1 MSKGNAKEVTVSR
14 LNQNTIIVAGVLQV
28 SESNGKQ
35 SFYVEG
41 IRQYLSNELGF
52 YKVAITPT
60 EYVFIKNNHGI
71 IREVTMEQIRSAF
84 RDALEKIG
92 DIRFEFE
99 GREQTIINRI
109 MVEQYV
115 RSIGAV
121 LGDKHL
127 QLLEVNTTPI
137 LRDTKDRCL
146 LPYKERIVEITKD
159 GVRTFSYE
167 LFNEYLVWEKQIIDR
182 VFEPSVGFDCNFKQ
196 FTENVMNKDDKRLN
210 ALKTATG
217 YLLHNHSSGMNN
229 QAVVLYDEAVTDSDT
244 PMGGSGKGVFAEA
257 IRQIRIQAIVDGKS
271 LKFDSPFAFQQVE
284 RDTQVVFIDETV
296 KGFDFSRLF
305 SSLSTGLK
313 VEKKGQDAFTFK
325 KDESPK
331 FMIAS
336 NTIMAG
342 TGTSTERRQFLIE
355 FSDHYSKDGDSLA
368 IVKEHGCEFY
378 SEWDELEWQKFDNY
392 MVRCVYQY
400 MVNGLMKTE
409 SINVSMSRLIQTTSR
424 EFYHWL
430 YDADQDGR
438 LKLGE
443 FYNRSDLYK
452 DLINSR
458 YEGEDDVVSK
468 KLFAKWLK
476 AYADSRGWVH
486 LDSRSSQGDR
496 DRLSS
501 FEQT

>member
-1 MSKGNAKEVTVSR
+1 MSRDRSEVTVSR
-14 LNQNTIIVAGVLQV
+14 LNHNTIIVEGILQI
-28 SESNGKQ
+28 SESNGRQ

-41 IRQYLSNELGF
+41 IRQYLSNQLGF
-52 YKVAITPT
+52 YRVAISPT

-84 RDALEKIG
+84 RDSLEEIG
-92 DIRFEFE
+92 DVRFEFE
-99 GREQTIINRI
+99 GREQTIINKLL
-109 MVEQYV
+109 VEQFV
-115 RSIGAV
+115 RNIGAV

-127 QLLEVNTTPI
+127 QLLSVNNTPI
-137 LRDTKDRCL
+137 LRDTKECCY
-146 LPYKERIVEITKD
+146 LPFKERIVEITKQ
-159 GVRTFSYE
+159 GVIATPYE
-167 LFNEYLVWEKQIIDR
+167 SFNEYLVWENQIIDR
-182 VFEPSVGFDCNFKQ
+182 VFEPSVGYECHFKR
-196 FTENVMNKDDKRLN
+196 FNENVMGNDDKRLN
-210 ALKTATG
+210 ALNTATG

-257 IRQIRIQAIVDGKS
+257 IRQIRRQAIVDGKS

-296 KGFDFSRLF
+296 KGFDFTRLF

-342 TGTSTERRQFLIE
+342 VGTSTERRQFLIE
-355 FSDHYSKDGDSLA
+355 FSDYYSKDADSMA

-378 SEWDELEWQKFDNY
+378 SGWDELEWQKFDNY
-392 MVRCVYQY
+392 MVKCVYKY

-409 SINVSMSRLIQTTSR
+409 SISVNMSRLIQTTSR

-430 YDADQDGR
+430 YDADQEGR

-443 FYNRSDLYK
+443 FYVRADLYK
-452 DLINSR
+452 DLIDSK
-458 YEGEDDVVSK
+458 YEGESDLVSK
-468 KLFAKWLK
+468 KKFAVWLK

-486 LDSRSSQGDR
+486 IDAQSNNSSR

-501 FEQT
+501 FEDI

>member
-1 MSKGNAKEVTVSR
+1 MSSGRPEVTVSR
-14 LNQNTIIVAGVLQV
+14 LNHNTIIVAGVLQV
-28 SESNGKQ
+28 SESNGRQ
-35 SFYVEG
+35 SFYLAGV
-41 IRQYLSNELGF
+41 RQFLSQVLG
-52 YKVAITPT
+52 YYRVAISPT
-60 EYVFIKNNHGI
+60 EYVFIKNKHGI

-84 RDALEKIG
+84 RDALEEIG

-99 GREQTIINRI
+99 GREQTIINRLV
-109 MVEQYV
+109 VEQFM
-115 RSIGAV
+115 RTIGSV
-121 LGDKHL
+121 LGDKQL

-137 LRDTKDRCL
+137 LRDSKDRCL
-146 LPYKERIVEITKD
+146 LPYKERVVEITKD

-167 LFNEYLVWEKQIIDR
+167 SFNEYLVWEKQIIDR
-182 VFEPSVGFDCNFKQ
+182 VFEPSVGFECHFKR
-196 FTENVMNKDDKRLN
+196 FTENVMNKDEKRLD

-257 IRQIRIQAIVDGKS
+257 IRQVRIQAIVDGKS

-296 KGFDFSRLF
+296 KGFDFTRLF

-342 TGTSTERRQFLIE
+342 VGTSTERRQFLIE
-355 FSDHYSKDGDSLA
+355 FSDHYSKDGDSMA

-378 SEWDELEWQKFDNY
+378 SGWDEIEWQKFDNY
-392 MVRCVYQY
+392 LVKCVYQY
-400 MVNGLMKTE
+400 MVNGLMKSE
-409 SINVSMSRLIQTTSR
+409 SISVNMSRLIQTTSR

-430 YDADQDGR
+430 YDADPDGR

-443 FYNRSDLYK
+443 FYVRADLYK
-452 DLINSR
+452 DLIDSK
-458 YEGEDDVVSK
+458 YEGEADLVSK
-468 KLFAKWLK
+468 KKFAVWLK

-486 LDSRSSQGDR
+486 VDGQSNNSSR
-496 DRLSS
+496 DRMTS
-501 FEQT
+501 FEAV